1 MRALL
6 KDFAGRIHPEDVF
19 ILSDPYVAGGNHLP
33 DWVIARPIFV
43 EAGARL
49 AGFCCNRAH
58 QSDIGGGL
66 AGTYNPEATEIWH
79 EGIRLPVLKLVDR
92 GTVRDDLWKL
102 LLINSRTADLLDG
115 DLRAM
120 LGSTEV
126 GAQRVTALVD
136 ELGIESYFDHLAGV
150 LDHADARMR
159 DAIRALPDGVYL
171 GEDHTDNDC
180 FEKVDVAVRVAMTV
194 RWRCPHA
201 RFLGQ

>member
-6 KDFAGRIHPEDVF
+6 REFEGRIAPGDVY

-43 EAGARL
+43 GEPARL

-92 GTVRDDLWKL
+92 GEVRDDLWKL
-102 LLINSRTADLLDG
+102 LLINSRTSEMLDG

-120 LGSTEV
+120 LGSTVFCGE
-126 GAQRVTALVD
+126 RVDALAS
-136 ELGIESYFDHLAGV
+136 ELGLSCYLTQLAGV
-150 LDHADARMR
+150 
-159 DAIRALPDGVYL
+159 V
-171 GEDHTDNDC
+171 
-180 FEKVDVAVRVAMTV
+180 
-194 RWRCPHA
+194 
-201 RFLGQ
+201 